1 MWVLGQHDEP
11 YRKLRSSILN
21 LVGNTPLVKISNVI
35 PEDISPDIEIYAK
48 LESFNPGGS
57 VKDRPALSMFLDA
70 IERGLIREGK
80 VVIDA
85 TSGNTGIA
93 LAMVGS
99 ALGIPVELAMPANVS
114 EERKKI
120 IRAYGAKIYLTDP
133 LEGTDGAILFV
144 RDLVE
149 RNPDKYVYLDQYNN
163 PANWKAHF
171 YSTGIEIWNQTQGR
185 VTHFVAGI
193 GTGGTIMGTG
203 RRLKVYNQSIQ
214 IVGVQPAYP
223 FHGIEGLKHIE
234 SSIKPGIFDET
245 LLDRTIFVETED
257 AYEWARR
264 LVREEAVFV
273 GQSSGAAL
281 YASLVIARE
290 LSERGEKGVIV
301 TVFPDGGEK
310 YLSTSL
316 FEGDG

>member
-11 YRKLRSSILN
+11 YKKQRNSVLN
-21 LVGNTPLVKISNVI
+21 LVGNTPLVKIRKII
-35 PEDISPDIEIYAK
+35 PKEISPKVEIYAK

-57 VKDRPALSMFLDA
+57 VKDRPALSMFLSA
-70 IERGLIREGK
+70 MQEGILKEGK

-93 LAMVGS
+93 LAMVG
-99 ALGIPVELAMPANVS
+99 AAFGVPVELAMPANVS
-114 EERKKI
+114 EERKRI
-120 IRAYGAKIYLTDP
+120 IRAYGAKVYFTDP

-144 RDLVE
+144 REKVAKEPE
-149 RNPDKYVYLDQYNN
+149 RYVYLDQYNN

-171 YSTGIEIWNQTQGR
+171 YSTGIEIWHQTSGR
-185 VTHFVAGI
+185 ITHLVAGI

-203 RRLKVYNQSIQ
+203 RRLKVYDPQVQ

-245 LLDRTIFVETED
+245 FLDRTIFVETEH
-257 AYEWARR
+257 AYEMTKR
-264 LVREEAVFV
+264 LAVEEAIFA

-281 YASLVIARE
+281 HAAFE
-290 LSERGEKGVIV
+290 LAKDLDEGVIV
-301 TVFPDGGEK
+301 VIFPDGGEK
-310 YLSTSL
+310 YLTTSP
-316 FEGDG
+316 FKE

>member
-11 YRKLRSSILN
+11 YHKARNSVLN
-21 LVGNTPLVKISNVI
+21 LVGNTPLLRIRKVI
-35 PEDISPDIEIYAK
+35 PEDISPEVEIYAK

-57 VKDRPALSMFLDA
+57 VKDRPALSMFLTA
-70 IERGLIREGK
+70 LKEGVIKEGK

-93 LAMVGS
+93 LAMVGA
-99 ALGIPVELAMPANVS
+99 ALGVPVELAMPANVS

-120 IRAYGAKIYLTDP
+120 IQAYGAKVYLTDP
-133 LEGTDGAILFV
+133 LEGTDGAIIYV
-144 RDLVE
+144 RELVE
-149 RNPDKYVYLDQYNN
+149 KEPERYVYLDQYNN

-171 YSTGIEIWNQTQGR
+171 YSTGIEVWNQTEGR

-203 RRLKVYNQSIQ
+203 RRLKVYNQDIQ
-214 IVGVQPAYP
+214 VIGVQPAYP

-234 SSIKPGIFDET
+234 SSIKPGIFDENF
-245 LLDRTIFVETED
+245 LDRTIFVETED
-257 AYEWARR
+257 AYEWARK
-264 LVREEAVFV
+264 LAREEAVFV

-281 YASLVIARE
+281 WACIKLARE
-290 LSERGEKGVIV
+290 LSERGERAVIV

-310 YLSTSL
+310 YLTTAL
-316 FEGDG
+316 FE